1 MLDRVP
7 DDGRHHVARDRGVN
21 GPLYMRPMPG
31 GGYVKV
37 ELVVSDRGAVAR
49 ERLLGRVV
57 IEPRAATSPREHPTP
72 LVLEVVEGDDEDE
85 IVSECF
91 RIARDNAAI
100 ARRMLRRGAGVERA
114 D

>member
-1 MLDRVP
+1 LREEREMLCLMSARRLKPGAFEQFRRAWEP
-7 DDGRHHVARDRGVN
+7 DSDDYPPGFQRAYHARNVR
-21 GPLYMRPMPG
+21 
-31 GGYVKV
+31 
-37 ELVVSDRGAVAR
+37 
-49 ERLLGRVV
+49 
-57 IEPRAATSPREHPTP
+57 
-72 LVLEVVEGDDEDE
+72 DEDE